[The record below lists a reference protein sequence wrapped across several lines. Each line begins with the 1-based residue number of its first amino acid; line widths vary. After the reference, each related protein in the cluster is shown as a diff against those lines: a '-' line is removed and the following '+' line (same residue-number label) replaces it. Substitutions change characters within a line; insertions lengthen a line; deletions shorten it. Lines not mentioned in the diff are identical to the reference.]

1 MKIAYNPI
9 TAEALTTAPANN
21 DITFDL
27 RGLNIFVR
35 GVKLKGTDT
44 TYSVFKK
51 HTSSS
56 GGGYN
61 GLVPVPSYTSTN
73 VRFLRE
79 DGTWQI
85 MPDTKVTQSETTT
98 ANFRPVILG
107 YQNSTDVSTLNQK
120 VTNQV
125 YTTTSVYVQPSTGF
139 LYANKLFSGGKEVA
153 TKDSLD
159 LSRYVTIDTTQNI
172 TSTKIWPSASSD
184 LYIGYS
190 SSNIATIKH
199 IIHTTAGWAR
209 GYGFV
214 NEDNEIYCTFSAYG
228 VGDTLLY
235 QYVGN
240 DYQNPWQKW
249 NSTRSDLSIPL
260 FINNNKVWHAGN
272 DGEGSGM
279 DADLIDGTHKK
290 DLFTLLTSSAS
301 TNLSVTIGGTTKAIT
316 DLYATTAEKLSTASA
331 GTPVRP
337 VYFNNGIPVACNY
350 QFGNAEGNASLNNG
364 TLNTNLNS
372 DMLEGFHGSVTA
384 VANTFALRDSK
395 SAIATTGINYSL
407 LGSVPKSQGWYRIFQ
422 FGSTNVEGASAIIH
436 IDRLYYSPSNES
448 YVFAINLTYGGG
460 ISITQLSGYANV
472 RLITKIRVN
481 YTNNNKAYVDL
492 YYNTS
497 SYFKNTVKVYGSG
510 RGSFQAPT
518 LVTDTTGTN
527 YEFETVNG
535 FKCSLGIDNINTDL
549 IYRSKKLSAQ
559 SLDANKLLELYTQ
572 YQATS
577 DMNNWSSSYTFT
589 NFPTSRPAGS
599 FSLLN
604 IGEGNYIRQIYGAYN
619 DNHLYVRSNYYSGTQ
634 TSWKS
639 WNKIAFITDNVAS
652 ATKLQTARTI
662 NGTLFDGTENIV
674 TSFWGISRTITL
686 AGAVTG
692 SVSINGSQNV
702 TINTT
707 FQTTS
712 IDGKYVG
719 GNKQANH
726 GSAGTSY
733 TADTYS
739 SNFVNKSYA
748 AFAERGSWTYANN
761 GYVTTDLG
769 RNIPLAGTAIFQWG
783 ASDTNKTQ
791 LFITPGNTSNVSS
804 PFLNEM
810 LFYTSNGSGY
820 NSAWTRVVTNRNYT
834 SIIKKLGSSTVGGP
848 TKPIYL
854 NEGTPT
860 AFSQTVGSTA
870 LPVYLNAGTISPCV
884 GSSIFSN
891 LSNSGNN
898 ISITVAGQ
906 NRVLTP
912 AYATV
917 SGSTR
922 KLYKIGSSTNSQ
934 TWTTSSDL
942 VGNGITSY
950 TDTSTSGRWDN
961 YGSIFQF
968 SNVDNP
974 DPGTRNH
981 WVTQIWSATS
991 SKLGVRWR
999 TNTGAWT
1006 AMQTILTNSNYTNY
1020 INVGNYVTSLGT
1032 NGNYLTW
1039 TKNGTTNNITVPFAT
1054 KSTWTT
1060 YMYYGA
1066 ISNLNSPSTISTGG
1080 YRLVYDSYPNT
1091 ATNQPVFQDNAN
1103 SLLTL
1108 FKSKHGTSSQYL
1120 SQLAFPN
1127 NGRFYYRYSTSG
1139 SFSAWKTIAFTTD
1152 VKDPTDYYWANIA
1165 VSTTSSTTTSPTFNA
1180 ATVTKLNVKGQANSN
1195 AYITA
1200 DTAYNMYFV
1209 ANGISLL
1216 SLDGSGKAVRSGSGY
1231 ASQISLGTSSV
1242 RWSNLYSVAGN
1253 FSGDV
1258 TANRIKITD
1267 TDAVR
1272 HIEFSRTS
1280 YNYLTAPA
1288 GTDSSINFIVNGQDL
1303 LIVNADLS
1311 VRNGLVCAGTNN
1323 ATSLG
1328 NSTYRWSGLYSV
1340 LGNFSSNVTANGF
1353 IKSGSSDSYV
1363 LLGGGGHKLLSSISG
1378 DGKYVLKTGDTMT
1391 GNLKITG
1398 GTDTRNM
1405 ELSYG
1410 SLKFNVPTGGWAAG
1424 FSYYSTSGSS
1434 LGQACG
1440 AYGGGNSISYYYYGG
1455 SYDSPKMVISPAG
1468 NVGIGVK
1475 SPSYSL
1481 HASGSVYSSKGF
1493 IKSGS
1498 SDSYVLLGGG
1508 GHKALTD
1515 FGYNVKY
1522 YAKYSV
1528 TFNSSLVRYSFSRT
1542 TGNYNFISSIT
1553 RNNLRN
1559 ISIVLSYP
1567 SGYTFNNTI
1576 INIIGRHQPLSSM
1589 DPTNTSLGI
1598 KFNTDTSFY
1607 INFLCF

>member
-35 GVKLKGTDT
+35 GVKFKGTDT

-107 YQNSTDVSTLNQK
+107 YQNSTDVSTLNQE

-190 SSNIATIKH
+190 SPNTATIKH

-214 NEDNEIYCTFSAYG
+214 NEDDEIYCTFGAYG
-228 VGDTLLY
+228 QGTTLVY

-240 DYQNPWQKW
+240 NYQNPWQKW

-331 GTPVRP
+331 GTPVKP

-407 LGSVPKSQGWYRIFQ
+407 LGSVPTSQGWYRIFQ

-460 ISITQLSGYANV
+460 ISITQLSGYANA

-497 SYFKNTVKVYGSG
+497 SYFENTVKVYGSG

-589 NFPTSRPAGS
+589 NFPTSRPEGS

-604 IGEGNYIRQIYGAYN
+604 IGEGNYRRQIYGAYN
-619 DNHLYVRSNYYSGTQ
+619 DNHLYVRSNYFSGSGTD
-634 TSWKS
+634 WKT
-639 WNKIAFITDNVAS
+639 WNKVAFVTDNVAS

-719 GNKQANH
+719 GKKQANH

-739 SNFVNKSYA
+739 SNFVNKSYV

-761 GYVTTDLG
+761 GYITTNLG
-769 RNIPLAGTAIFQWG
+769 GNIPLAGTAIFQWG

-791 LFITPGNTSNVSS
+791 LFITPENYSNVSS

-820 NSAWTRVVTNRNYT
+820 SSAWTRVVTNRNYT

-848 TKPIYL
+848 AKPIYL

-870 LPVYLNAGTISPCV
+870 LPVYLNAGTISSCV

-912 AYATV
+912 AYAT
-917 SGSTR
+917 
-922 KLYKIGSSTNSQ
+922 
-934 TWTTSSDL
+934 
-942 VGNGITSY
+942 
-950 TDTSTSGRWDN
+950 
-961 YGSIFQF
+961 
-968 SNVDNP
+968 
-974 DPGTRNH
+974 
-981 WVTQIWSATS
+981 
-991 SKLGVRWR
+991 
-999 TNTGAWT
+999 
-1006 AMQTILTNSNYTNY
+1006 
-1020 INVGNYVTSLGT
+1020 
-1032 NGNYLTW
+1032 
-1039 TKNGTTNNITVPFAT
+1039 

-1060 YMYYGA
+1060 YMYYGT
-1066 ISNLNSPSTISTGG
+1066 ISNLNSPNTISTEG
-1080 YRLVYDSYPNT
+1080 YRLVYDSYPGT
-1091 ATNQPVFQDNAN
+1091 ATNQPVSQDNAN

-1120 SQLAFPN
+1120 SQLAFPS
-1127 NGRFYYRYSTSG
+1127 NGRFYYRYSASG
-1139 SFSAWKTIAFTTD
+1139 SFSAWKTVAFTTD

-1180 ATVTKLNVKGQANSN
+1180 TTVTKLNVKGSANSN

-1253 FSGDV
+1253 FSGSV
-1258 TANRIKITD
+1258 T
-1267 TDAVR
+1267 
-1272 HIEFSRTS
+1272 
-1280 YNYLTAPA
+1280 
-1288 GTDSSINFIVNGQDL
+1288 
-1303 LIVNADLS
+1303 
-1311 VRNGLVCAGTNN
+1311 
-1323 ATSLG
+1323 
-1328 NSTYRWSGLYSV
+1328 
-1340 LGNFSSNVTANGF
+1340 
-1353 IKSGSSDSYV
+1353 
-1363 LLGGGGHKLLSSISG
+1363 ISG
-1378 DGKYVLKTGDTMT
+1378 ALNIGSTFRQLYAGGAQGAAIHKILNYSSSPFGLLTRIYSNGNVGLQVQREADDEECFNLLLNHAGGNVGIGTTSPTAKLHVVDGIKV
-1391 GNLKITG
+1391 TG
-1398 GTDTRNM
+1398 GADTRNM

-1410 SLKFNVPTGGWAAG
+1410 SLKFNVPTGGWASG
-1424 FSYYSTSGSS
+1424 FFYYSTSGSS

-1440 AYGGGNSISYYYYGG
+1440 AYGSGNSITYYYYGG

-1468 NVGIGVK
+1468 NVGIGVT

-1481 HASGSVYSSKGF
+1481 HTSGSVYSSKGF

-1515 FGYNVKY
+1515 FAKGNVTINSGTAGRLAYYSSASTIDDYSSKVGDTYKPIYMNNGVPTICGFMSIRSGYVNRNGTKISFACYRFGPIVAIY
-1522 YAKYSV
+1522 IYISGDSDLGYG
-1528 TFNSSLVRYSFSRT
+1528 TFTLSSSLPNCATQYSGQT
-1542 TGNYNFISSIT
+1542 ISKGGGSAARRIT
-1553 RNNLRN
+1553 F
-1559 ISIVLSYP
+1559 YM
-1567 SGYTFNNTI
+1567 SG
-1576 INIIGRHQPLSSM
+1576 
-1589 DPTNTSLGI
+1589 TSLMANSQNANQMDQCRAA
-1598 KFNTDTSFY
+1598 FTYMTNA
-1607 INFLCF
+1607 